1 MALATQCPHCH
12 TTFRVAHDQLKLRAG
27 LVRCGSCK
35 QIFNGI
41 ENLLRPEDIGQAEN
55 APAPQPSDPVIP
67 SLEPASADSVSAEPA
82 AHPPETAHKEE
93 KAVEPAHD
101 AATSENIDADPLLR
115 MTLLH
120 VTHNEQERTENETA
134 QPASK
139 ADLDALEKTLDDL
152 ERQSWRPK
160 SEDGETEADAD
171 ALDQAEAREYEEP
184 GFVKQGRRRQRVRR
198 VMRVLIVIGLPLLL
212 FAFLAQGVYIFRNQ
226 LAVWFPQTKPVLAQ
240 ACNLLGCQ
248 LGLPAEI
255 DAVAIESSELQAAS
269 VDQST
274 LALSVLLRNHGTIV
288 QAWPSIELTL
298 KDPNDQP
305 IARRVFMPRDYLP
318 ASQDINKGF
327 APKSEQPVKL
337 YFELTQLKAS
347 EYRVYLFYP

>member
-41 ENLLRPEDIGQAEN
+41 ENLLRPEDIEQA
-55 APAPQPSDPVIP
+55 ASASVPQPSAPVIP
-67 SLEPASADSVSAEPA
+67 SPEPASADSVSAEPA
-82 AHPPETAHKEE
+82 AHPETAHEE
-93 KAVEPAHD
+93 KAAEATHD
-101 AATSENIDADPLLR
+101 AAASENIDADPLLG
-115 MTLLH
+115 MTLID
-120 VTHNEQERTENETA
+120 VTHDEQERTDNETV
-134 QPASK
+134 QPAST

-152 ERQSWRPK
+152 ERQSWHPEP
-160 SEDGETEADAD
+160 EDVETEAGAD
-171 ALDQAEAREYEEP
+171 APDQAEAREYEEP
-184 GFVKQGRRRQRVRR
+184 GFVKQGRRRQRVQR
-198 VMRVLIVIGLPLLL
+198 VMRVLTIIGLPLLL
-212 FAFLAQGVYIFRNQ
+212 LAFLAQGVYIFRNQ
-226 LAVWFPQTKPVLAQ
+226 LAAWFPQTKPVLAQ
-240 ACNLLGCQ
+240 ACDLLGCQ

-269 VDQST
+269 ADQST
-274 LALSVLLRNHGTIV
+274 LGLSILLRNHGTTV

-298 KDPNDQP
+298 NDANDQP

-318 ASQDINKGF
+318 ASQDMNKGF
-327 APKSEQPVKL
+327 APKSEQPIKL

-347 EYRVYLFYP
+347 GYRVYLFYP